1 MLSALAGCKI
11 LRELSKLEMDTDTK
25 LSMKQLAQTF
35 ENLAHG
41 GCEVKLK

>member
-11 LRELSKLEMDTDTK
+11 LRELAKLETDSVTK
-25 LSMKQLAQTF
+25 LSMKELAQTF

-41 GCEVKLK
+41 GFESS